1 MKGKKFKKIMHK
13 LIYLNEF
20 IKRVKKQGYTIKVGS
35 LGNYFIFNN
44 KSEFVCAGAGYSII
58 KKFETYKNIDIDLNI
73 WR

>member
-1 MKGKKFKKIMHK
+1 MKGKKFKKIIHK

-20 IKRVKKQGYTIKVGS
+20 IKRVEKQGYTIKVGS

-58 KKFETYKNIDIDLNI
+58 KKFETYKNIDINLNI

>member
-1 MKGKKFKKIMHK
+1 MKGKKFKKIIHK

-20 IKRVKKQGYTIKVGS
+20 IKRIEKQGYTIKVGS
-35 LGNYFIFNN
+35 LENYFIFNN

-58 KKFETYKNIDIDLNI
+58 KKFETYKNIDINLNI

>member
-1 MKGKKFKKIMHK
+1 MKGKKFKKIIHK

-20 IKRVKKQGYTIKVGS
+20 IKRIEEQGYTIKVGS

-44 KSEFVCAGAGYSII
+44 KSEFVCAGNKDSII
-58 KKFETYKNIDIDLNI
+58 KKFNIYKNIDTKLNI